1 MILDNIVPSCHHHF
15 KHMDETRTKIAR
27 QYDPLTQSSRILA
40 TRWQVLSRIMMIP
53 FMAIS
58 SRGIN
63 IEFEPSEIKPN
74 ISYLVASNHQSQLD
88 SFVELSTLNNVLA
101 GKLLPFRAMTYNK
114 VLQGGVLTQY
124 LLGMGCFPSN
134 PHETLP
140 SGIDLATKLLED
152 GQTVFICP
160 EGRRTLPRATAPRP
174 GVTILANVPN
184 VMILPAHIQW
194 KRSNLFQRTF
204 KFTLGKP
211 FDGSGMTADEIM
223 DKVYALR
230 LP

>member
-1 MILDNIVPSCHHHF
+1 
-15 KHMDETRTKIAR
+15 MDKISTIS
-27 QYDPLTQSSRILA
+27 QIEYEPLSTSVRIAAL
-40 TRWQVLSRIMMIP
+40 RWQTFTRIAMIP
-53 FMAIS
+53 FMAVS
-58 SRGIN
+58 GRGIKL
-63 IEFEPSEIKPN
+63 ELEPADIDPN
-74 ISYLVASNHQSQLD
+74 MSYLVASNHQSQWD
-88 SFVELSTLNNVLA
+88 SFVQLSALNNALA

-140 SGIDLATKLLED
+140 FGIDLAEKLLED

-160 EGRRTLPRATAPRP
+160 EGRRTLPKATAPRP
-174 GVTILANVPN
+174 GVVVLAKVPN

-194 KRSNLFQRTF
+194 YRPNKFQKTF

-211 FDGSGMTADEIM
+211 FNGSGMTAEEIM
-223 DKVYALR
+223 DKVYALE